1 MNKYANLVGTNKIKD
16 EYTKINTGFDG
27 VETDI
32 DALNDLVDALDSRVD
47 TIITTPISGEAA
59 AQEIVDARA
68 SAVKSKTFATL
79 DARFEETEQDVESHM
94 ADNVTDADGAHGLKI
109 EQGTWTPSLS
119 GDSGTY
125 NHTYAI
131 QYGYYYKIGKLV
143 HIVCQI
149 ALSAKDPAMAGGL
162 NIAGLP
168 FVPYTHSS
176 HRIGNLIVSENVNQD
191 NLVGSVLPNNPKI
204 RLNAININGLL
215 GTPTA
220 AIIFDTSKLFIN
232 ATYPTEIN

>member
-1 MNKYANLVGTNKIKD
+1 MAMTP
-16 EYTKINTGFDG
+16 YTGE
-27 VETDI
+27 VETI
-32 DALNDLVDALDSRVD
+32 AK
-47 TIITTPISGEAA
+47 IGTTPQERGMDTPDFKAAFSKDLKEFVAWFNATHKTEFEAV
-59 AQEIVDARA
+59 QTGLSEH
-68 SAVKSKTFATL
+68 K
-79 DARFEETEQDVESHM
+79 

-149 ALSAKDPAMAGGL
+149 DLSAKDPAMAGGL
-162 NIAGLP
+162 NIEGLP
-168 FVPYTHSS
+168 FTPNTASS
-176 HRIGNLIVSENVNQD
+176 HRIRNLIVSENVNQD

-204 RLNAININGLL
+204 RLNAITINGLL

-220 AIIFDTSKLFIN
+220 TIIFDTSKLFIN
-232 ATYPTEIN
+232 ATYEIN